1 MMAKAQHYA
10 RIGDWSAAYKAFDD
24 IIAKEKVGTSKKIDS
39 MMTKCRIALFNMDLP
54 KMKDFLAEAK
64 KLNEKGGDWDRRN
77 RLKVYESMYLL
88 ATRDV
93 KKSTDL
99 LHSCIATFTSVEICS
114 YNEFMFY
121 ALLACVL
128 HLPRV
133 DLKKKVISNPQVIAV
148 IKEVPHML
156 QFVNSFYNCEYS
168 LFFRKLLELNASLI
182 NDRYLGPHVAFILRE
197 FRILAYSQFLE
208 AYRSVT
214 MTSMASTFAM
224 SLELLDSELS
234 RFISAGRI
242 SAKIDKV
249 GDIIQTTRPDKKNM
263 QYQETIKKGDALL
276 NQIQKLVR
284 VIEV

>member
-10 RIGDWSAAYKAFDD
+10 RIGEWSAAYKAFDD